1 MNSNAVKC
9 GRQTE
14 QPIRK
19 FNRINSSVRRNFVR
33 RCIWGGGLLFAC
45 MSFAT
50 AQAQTPSQR
59 DEIIRQQQQLL
70 RQDEERR
77 REIEQQRK
85 LRELTPPEEDEES
98 PKEVAP
104 SDGQCILIDQI
115 SLSKNDVISSGDIP
129 EILEDFEGRCL
140 TTTDLE
146 QLLAAVNDALRGSG
160 FITTRAYLQP
170 QELANQV
177 LEITIVEGR
186 IEDILLGDN
195 TTEDKTQ
202 LSFAFPNS
210 SGDLLNIRDIEQG
223 LDQMNRLRSNNAKMQ
238 VSPGTQAGLSV
249 VNVTNEATRPYR
261 FTFGRDN
268 SGSSSTG
275 KLQNTA
281 AMTADNVLSINDAWS
296 LNYSKTARDFGSA
309 TLSESLSGVLSVPIG
324 YSTLTYSGSYYRY
337 STLVS
342 GDTQDFMTSGLST
355 SHKFEISHIIHR
367 DQTSKTRLDLSLTT
381 KRSRNY
387 IEDVLVN
394 TSSRDLVVGRTAIA
408 HSARL
413 LGGIGSI
420 ELGFEKGLKIL
431 GALEDQP
438 DQESDAPKAQFRKW
452 DLDVNYQH
460 PFQIGQQAFSLSTST
475 RWQYTPD
482 TLFGTERIGIGGQ
495 YSVRGFRDD
504 TLSGDIGGYVRN
516 ELVWSSAAA
525 AFGLP
530 DNILNNVQPYGAFDW
545 GWIKRDNSEAREKG
559 TLRGVALGIRAYG
572 KYVSLSAEYAHGM
585 SSPDFLEK
593 NGHEI
598 NFRAVFHL

>member
-1 MNSNAVKC
+1 
-9 GRQTE
+9 
-14 QPIRK
+14 
-19 FNRINSSVRRNFVR
+19 
-33 RCIWGGGLLFAC
+33 
-45 MSFAT
+45 MSLAA

-85 LRELTPPEEDEES
+85 LRELTPPEEDEKA
-98 PKEVAP
+98 PKEIVP
-104 SDGQCILIDQI
+104 SGDQCILIDEI
-115 SLSKNDVISSGDIP
+115 RLAENDVLSSGDIS
-129 EILEDFEGRCL
+129 EVLRVFEGRCL

-146 QLLAAVNDALRGSG
+146 ELLSAVNDAFRETG

-170 QELANQV
+170 QELADRV
-177 LEITIVEGR
+177 LEITVVEGR
-186 IEDILLGDN
+186 VEGISMGENTLEDQ
-195 TTEDKTQ
+195 TQ
-202 LSFAFPNS
+202 ITFAFPVS
-210 SGDLLNIRDIEQG
+210 DRDLLNIRDIEQG
-223 LDQMNRLRSNNAKMQ
+223 LDQMNRLPSNDAKME
-238 VSPGTQAGLSV
+238 VSPGTQAGLSI
-249 VNVTNEATRPYR
+249 VNVTNTVTRPYR
-261 FTFGRDN
+261 FTIGRDN

-281 AMTADNVLSINDAWS
+281 AASADNIMSINDAWS

-309 TLSESLSGVLSVPIG
+309 RLSESLSGVFSIPVG

-342 GDTQDFMTSGLST
+342 GDAQDFMTSGLST
-355 SHKFEISHIIHR
+355 SHKLEFSNIVHR
-367 DQTSKTRLDLSLTT
+367 DQTSKTRLDLSLTA

-408 HSARL
+408 HSTRL
-413 LGGIGSI
+413 FGGVGSI

-438 DQESDAPKAQFRKW
+438 GQESDAPKAQFRKW
-452 DLDVNYQH
+452 DIDTSYRY
-460 PFQIGQQAFSLSTST
+460 PFQIGQHAFSLSNST
-475 RWQYTPD
+475 HWQYTGD
-482 TLFGTERIGIGGQ
+482 TLFGTERIGVGGQ

-516 ELVWSSAAA
+516 ELVWSSAANA
-525 AFGLP
+525 LGLP
-530 DNILNNVQPYGAFDW
+530 DSILHSIQPFGAFDW
-545 GWIKRDNSEAREKG
+545 GWIKRDNSETREKG
-559 TLRGVALGIRAYG
+559 TLRGVAIGIRAYG
-572 KYVSLSAEYAHGM
+572 EHVSLSAEYAHGM